1 MFLAT
6 AVKCSGE
13 NRFFA
18 CGWMRISISQ
28 RSSVNALAWS
38 LLTPAVPVTVRLVQ
52 VPFYPQMSLTIIR
65 VVQTHRSVLQVQSL
79 EIYIVEASQA
89 HRREVESSGPYTTT
103 GTNAMKFWKRGPA
116 MLLSFFLPA
125 AVFVAVLTK
134 TLTATSKAHHGFS
147 GCMRCRSFP

>member
-1 MFLAT
+1 MWVDADLHQSMLLC
-6 AVKCSGE
+6 KCARME
-13 NRFFA
+13 
-18 CGWMRISISQ
+18 
-28 RSSVNALAWS
+28 

-89 HRREVESSGPYTTT
+89 HRREVESLFFRPVHDDGNECDEVLEKGSC
-103 GTNAMKFWKRGPA
+103 NAS
-116 MLLSFFLPA
+116 LISSA
-125 AVFVAVLTK
+125 AVFVAVLKK
-134 TLTATSKAHHGFS
+134 TPTATSKAHHRFS